1 MNIYRKLLVG
11 THFINSKEGYT
22 IRGLDLKD
30 VLEIPPPITEEN
42 KDRYLEELSKI
53 TEADDWIER
62 HSIENKSNQDVN
74 KTEQHR
80 DAKTTFEE
88 EPATFYEVII
98 EAVVGLV
105 GVIILFFGV
114 PLLGFVLFY

>member
-1 MNIYRKLLVG
+1 M
-11 THFINSKEGYT
+11 
-22 IRGLDLKD
+22 RGLDLKD

-88 EPATFYEVII
+88 EPAEFYEVII